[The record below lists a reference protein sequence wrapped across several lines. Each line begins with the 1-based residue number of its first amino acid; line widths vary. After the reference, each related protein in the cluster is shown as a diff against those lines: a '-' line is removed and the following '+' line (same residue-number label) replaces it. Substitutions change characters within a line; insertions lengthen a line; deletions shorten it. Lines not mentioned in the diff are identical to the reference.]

1 MDSFIAFFGCIEV
14 NNTLE
19 NTESYRAICCQ
30 QKEINQKSH
39 SQFLTFCG
47 YRLHSKW
54 TVVGYAVYTH
64 PSQRRQKKNGANSE
78 RVEQISFPPKYLNTT
93 LFALIPPLH
102 CLSL

>member
-30 QKEINQKSH
+30 QKEVNQKSH

-64 PSQRRQKKNGANSE
+64 PSHRRQKM
-78 RVEQISFPPKYLNTT
+78 EQIVKEWSRFLFLPNT
-93 LFALIPPLH
+93 LIPPYLP
-102 CLSL
+102 

>member
-14 NNTLE
+14 NNTLV

-30 QKEINQKSH
+30 QKEVNQKSH

-64 PSQRRQKKNGANSE
+64 PSHRRQKM
-78 RVEQISFPPKYLNTT
+78 EQIVKEWSRFLFLPNT
-93 LFALIPPLH
+93 LIPPYLP
-102 CLSL
+102 